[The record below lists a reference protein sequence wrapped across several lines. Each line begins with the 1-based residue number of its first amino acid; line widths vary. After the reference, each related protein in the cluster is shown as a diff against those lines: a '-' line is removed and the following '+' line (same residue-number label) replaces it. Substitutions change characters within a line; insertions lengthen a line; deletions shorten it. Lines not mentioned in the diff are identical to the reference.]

1 MKTFP
6 TVLWGETRATF
17 LPVGA
22 GLPTAPL
29 TAALI
34 FAMQDREFVLADIAG
49 RGWCI
54 PGGRLE
60 TGESAEQAARRE
72 AYEEIGATLGPLH
85 LLGHYLLTPVS
96 PSTDEE
102 ETSDGTGQSR
112 ADDAQPVLVPHTRHA
127 SPDARLVATYLAD
140 VTALAPLPLGTEL
153 RGVRRVRYE
162 ELRAVYYAWDA
173 LLEAMFAY
181 AWAHHNAAL

>member
-17 LPVGA
+17 LPIGA
-22 GLPTAPL
+22 SLPTASL

-34 FAMQDREFVLADIAG
+34 FAMQEREFVLADIAG

-72 AYEEIGATLGPLH
+72 AYEEIGAALGPLH
-85 LLGHYLLTPVS
+85 LLGHYLLTPAA
-96 PSTDEE
+96 PSGLAE
-102 ETSDGTGQSR
+102 ETSGSVEQGREDN
-112 ADDAQPVLVPHTRHA
+112 AQPVLVPHTLHA

-140 VTALAPLPLGTEL
+140 VPALAPLPPGTESK
-153 RGVRRVRYE
+153 GVRRVRYE
-162 ELRAVYYAWDA
+162 ELRACYYAWDA